1 MAMGEAT
8 AKLQH
13 FYSVTFTF
21 IVKKDKHCKN
31 CQKIRHFS
39 FHTSFFPL
47 LTLSFDCAVVLLHSC
62 RLSPSIEL
70 NVSFDFTEM
79 PSPQRLHGEPSPSQ
93 RRRLVIETPSLRQ
106 LVESKGKLQ
115 SIQKCASD
123 YPIKKCIKT
132 TYFN

>member
-1 MAMGEAT
+1 MGEAT

-31 CQKIRHFS
+31 CQNIGHFS
-39 FHTSFFPL
+39 LHTSFFL
-47 LTLSFDCAVVLLHSC
+47 FFALFFDYIGSLLHSC

-93 RRRLVIETPSLRQ
+93 RRRLGIETPSLRQ